1 MSTQPFSNSGTNW
14 SLGAAEETPSSF
26 RQVVLEVEGMTCAA
40 CPKTV
45 RTALE
50 TVDGVYGV
58 KATVETVEVVVR
70 FDPAGTSV
78 DRLTTAMENVGFSA
92 HPQSDS

>member
-26 RQVVLEVEGMTCAA
+26 RQVVLEMEGMTCAA

-50 TVDGVYGV
+50 AVDGVYGV
-58 KATVETVEVVVR
+58 KATVEPAEAVVR
-70 FDPAGTSV
+70 FDPAVTSV
-78 DRLTTAMENVGFSA
+78 DRLTTAMENVGFSDR
-92 HPQSDS
+92 PQSGS